1 MAQSASDQSQAN
13 GANSSQT
20 NTNNTLTQP
29 EQSLRVQ
36 GEVDDS
42 GNYDIPGPP
51 PVTRVW
57 DNKIWKIEVRQHPL
71 RARMCGFGDKDRRPI
86 SPPPCVQLRVFDATT
101 QQEIDYKQV
110 ADLTKLV
117 LMVDLWNLHGSREDN
132 CVKHTTSSP
141 SISST
146 SISNYPHVLTGR
158 DPANLAHDYIPSN
171 MAATYGAQPFTS
183 PTTSAPN
190 SAASYYP
197 TNGHHAYANGGPGI
211 SDAASY
217 GAQPF
222 ASPTTSAPNSAAS
235 YYPTNGHHAYANGG
249 APSYTQR
256 NSQDMG
262 IPSNGGAPSYTQ
274 RNSQDMGIPS
284 NGSVR
289 DGSYGTQ
296 TFTSPTTSTPS
307 SAASYYPTNGHHAYA
322 NGAPSYTQRNSQDMG
337 IPSNGSVRDARET
350 TIARNLIGSS
360 SAGANLLFDDSGE
373 TGIWFVLQDIS
384 VRTEGWFRLKMNLF
398 NLQQLTFNLEEG
410 NRAPLASGGELLNE
424 APCLA
429 SAFSRPFKVYSAK
442 KFPGVI
448 ESTELS
454 KTFANQG
461 VKIPVRKDHGAPKK
475 RKAGNSN
482 GELSITLA
490 PETNE

>member
-1 MAQSASDQSQAN
+1 
-13 GANSSQT
+13 
-20 NTNNTLTQP
+20 
-29 EQSLRVQ
+29 
-36 GEVDDS
+36 
-42 GNYDIPGPP
+42 
-51 PVTRVW
+51 
-57 DNKIWKIEVRQHPL
+57 
-71 RARMCGFGDKDRRPI
+71 
-86 SPPPCVQLRVFDATT
+86 
-101 QQEIDYKQV
+101 V

-146 SISNYPHVLTGR
+146 SITNYPHVFTGR

-190 SAASYYP
+190 SAPNSAASYYP

-211 SDAASY
+211 SDAPSY

-222 ASPTTSAPNSAAS
+222 TSPTTSAPNSAAS

-262 IPSNGGAPSYTQ
+262 IPSNG
-274 RNSQDMGIPS
+274 
-284 NGSVR
+284 SVR
-289 DGSYGTQ
+289 DASYGTQ
-296 TFTSPTTSTPS
+296 TFTSPTTSTPN

-322 NGAPSYTQRNSQDMG
+322 NGGAPSYTQRNSQDMG

-360 SAGANLLFDDSGE
+360 SAGANLLQDECGE
-373 TGIWFVLQDIS
+373 FGIWFVLQDIS

-398 NLQQLTFNLEEG
+398 NLAQLTFNLEEG
-410 NRAPLASGGELLNE
+410 NRAPLTSGGELLNE

-448 ESTELS
+448 ESTDLS
-454 KTFANQG
+454 KIFATQG

-475 RKAGNSN
+475 RKAGDSN
-482 GELSITLA
+482 GEMSITLA
-490 PETNE
+490 PETKE

>member
-1 MAQSASDQSQAN
+1 MAQSGSDQSQAN
-13 GANSSQT
+13 SANSANSSQN
-20 NTNNTLTQP
+20 NTNNALTQP
-29 EQSLRVQ
+29 EQSPRVQ

-57 DNKIWKIEVRQHPL
+57 DNKIWRIEVRQHPL

-101 QQEIDYKQV
+101 QQEIDYTQV

-146 SISNYPHVLTGR
+146 SISNYPHVFTGR

-190 SAASYYP
+190 SAASHYP
-197 TNGHHAYANGGPGI
+197 TNGHNAYANGGPGI

-222 ASPTTSAPNSAAS
+222 TSPTTSAPNSAAS
-235 YYPTNGHHAYANGG
+235 YYPTNGHHAYANGV
-249 APSYTQR
+249 P
-256 NSQDMG
+256 
-262 IPSNGGAPSYTQ
+262 
-274 RNSQDMGIPS
+274 
-284 NGSVR
+284 GSVR
-289 DGSYGTQ
+289 DASYGAQ
-296 TFTSPTTSTPS
+296 TFTSPTTSTPN

-322 NGAPSYTQRNSQDMG
+322 NGAPNYTQRNSQDMG

-360 SAGANLLFDDSGE
+360 SAGANLLQDEFGE
-373 TGIWFVLQDIS
+373 VGIWFVLQDIS

-398 NLQQLTFNLEEG
+398 NLAQLSFLEEG

-448 ESTELS
+448 ESTDLS
-454 KTFANQG
+454 KTFATQG

-475 RKAGNSN
+475 RKADSN
-482 GELSITLA
+482 GEISITSA
-490 PETNE
+490 PETKE